1 MQDEIAYKLLKL
13 VQEDPHLSQRE
24 IAKQMGIS
32 LGKANYCIKS
42 LIDKGYIK
50 AKNFYKSDM
59 KGAYMYILTPRG
71 WDEKARV
78 TYRFLQRKM
87 DEYEEIQEE
96 IERLKSETEHL
107 SNPDS

>member
-50 AKNFYKSDM
+50 AKNFYKSDT
-59 KGAYMYILTPRG
+59 KGAYMYILTPTG

-87 DEYEEIQEE
+87 DEYEEIQQE

>member
-13 VQEDPHLSQRE
+13 VHEDPHLTQRE

-42 LIDKGYIK
+42 LIDKGFIK
-50 AKNFYKSDM
+50 AKNFYTSDN

-78 TYRFLQRKM
+78 TYRFLQRKI
-87 DEYEEIQEE
+87 DEYEEIQAE
-96 IERLKSETEHL
+96 IERLKSETEEL
-107 SNPDS
+107 DKPES